1 MKIFFGLAARGNQE
15 EEVNNNRKTIKRKK
29 KKYIYRLQLILNI
42 SIGPEFHDQCIPSFP
57 INYFLWPLITI
68 ANNNSD
74 FNCQ

>member
-29 KKYIYRLQLILNI
+29 KKYIYCLQLILNI
-42 SIGPEFHDQCIPSFP
+42 SIGPEFHDQRIPSFP

>member
-1 MKIFFGLAARGNQE
+1 MKIFFGLAERGNQE

-42 SIGPEFHDQCIPSFP
+42 SIGPEFHDQRIPSFP

>member
-1 MKIFFGLAARGNQE
+1 MKVFFGLAARGNQE

-42 SIGPEFHDQCIPSFP
+42 SIGPEFHDQRIPSFP

-74 FNCQ
+74 FNC

>member
-42 SIGPEFHDQCIPSFP
+42 SIGPEFHDQRIPSFP

-68 ANNNSD
+68 ANNNFD

>member
-42 SIGPEFHDQCIPSFP
+42 SIGPEFHDQRIPSFP
-57 INYFLWPLITI
+57 INYFFMAT
-68 ANNNSD
+68 NNYS
-74 FNCQ
+74 Q